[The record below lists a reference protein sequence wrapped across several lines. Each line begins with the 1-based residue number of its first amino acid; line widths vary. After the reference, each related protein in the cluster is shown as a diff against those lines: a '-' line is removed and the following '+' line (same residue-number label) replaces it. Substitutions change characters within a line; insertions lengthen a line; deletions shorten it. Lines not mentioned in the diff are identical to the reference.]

1 MEDKHLFESV
11 CDVLARHGFEVA
23 PPQAAGLFVR
33 LRPGKGLLVGWRPGR
48 ETAGPTAHSGSDAA
62 DVEVGDEFQ
71 RLRGA
76 LTLALSEVLAASG
89 YAVTGQGVD
98 LLVAASR
105 TSARI
110 PSPATG
116 DPVTTRIV

>member
-11 CDVLARHGFEVA
+11 CDVLARHGFDVA

-33 LRPGKGLLVGWRPGR
+33 LRPGRGLLLGWRPGP
-48 ETAGPTAHSGSDAA
+48 ETAHSGRDAA
-62 DVEVGDEFQ
+62 DEAGDEFQ

-76 LTLALSEVLAASG
+76 LTLALSEILTTSG
-89 YAVTGQGVD
+89 YIVTGQGVD
-98 LLVAASR
+98 LLVGCPRA
-105 TSARI
+105 SARI

-116 DPVTTRIV
+116 DPVTTRIL